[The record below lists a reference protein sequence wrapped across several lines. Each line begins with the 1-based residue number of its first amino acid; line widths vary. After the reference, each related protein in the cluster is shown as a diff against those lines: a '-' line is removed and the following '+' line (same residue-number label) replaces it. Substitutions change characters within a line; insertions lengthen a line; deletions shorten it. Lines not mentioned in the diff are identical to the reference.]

1 MLRLIPEA
9 GAEEIGDISLPN
21 PNYSLTKIDTLLN
34 STVSLKIESTIS
46 TFIDQHKLHNWI
58 RQGLS
63 TVEQN
68 NLSSCPFCQQHLA
81 KQIISE
87 LKRLFNEEHESQI
100 STIKQAFEAIKDYA
114 AACNTLTQTLTTSL
128 DHQVIDYNSSIQTIN
143 NSLKD
148 VQRIQDRLD
157 RKLREPNSSLTSE
170 LTEDPFQTISE
181 QNFPHFITDKTTT
194 QASERE
200 RANGNKISELPEMH
214 YTSS

>member
-1 MLRLIPEA
+1 MIPGTNPTLFSRLQEFDKANAPQPAIQHKNLEDIIRMLRLIPEA

-143 NSLKD
+143 NSPERCATHSR
-148 VQRIQDRLD
+148 QIR
-157 RKLREPNSSLTSE
+157 S
-170 LTEDPFQTISE
+170 QTAR
-181 QNFPHFITDKTTT
+181 TK
-194 QASERE
+194 
-200 RANGNKISELPEMH
+200 
-214 YTSS
+214 